1 MSLPSQISQKY
12 LARFTNLI
20 SEGESIQQ
28 AVITIPGKYYE
39 DVFRKTHQHAPSHRI
54 DRERLTKWKTNS
66 VSLLDQVIP
75 STSVHRRIIAAV
87 QEITALHELVWG
99 ISSLRGLA
107 DDLENGFLS
116 DISTQIESALASNY
130 MEQAEGLLK
139 EGQSGKYDHVPAA
152 VLAGAVLEKSLRSLC
167 DKQVP
172 PVPTLNSKGEQ
183 KTLNPLIDDLKKSG
197 LFNESKA
204 KQLRAWAAIRNHA
217 AHGEFDQ
224 FNRTDVEQLLQGVNN
239 FLAD

>member
-1 MSLPSQISQKY
+1 
-12 LARFTNLI
+12 
-20 SEGESIQQ
+20 
-28 AVITIPGKYYE
+28 
-39 DVFRKTHQHAPSHRI
+39 
-54 DRERLTKWKTNS
+54 
-66 VSLLDQVIP
+66 
-75 STSVHRRIIAAV
+75 
-87 QEITALHELVWG
+87 
-99 ISSLRGLA
+99 
-107 DDLENGFLS
+107 
-116 DISTQIESALASNY
+116 